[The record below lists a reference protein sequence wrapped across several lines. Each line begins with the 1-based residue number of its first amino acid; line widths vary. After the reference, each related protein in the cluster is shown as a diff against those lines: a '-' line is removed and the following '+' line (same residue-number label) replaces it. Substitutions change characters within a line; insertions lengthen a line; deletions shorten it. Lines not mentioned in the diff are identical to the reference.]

1 MQGFGVQTKNIN
13 DLIKQ
18 IEQEIAFIK
27 KNLDKD
33 IVQLNNKLVN
43 CITDLN
49 NLKKAFN
56 DLKDYTEEEYNRVK
70 GQIQGFDA
78 EIEEIRNNLIQVDY
92 RSVGGETVAVGL
104 APKKEYEQT
113 HETHPIYAKY
123 AEKDTQGRDIAGSIN
138 TLSSAIIDLSGKSV
152 KYMGDRN
159 INELNQLFNTLTTE
173 NINENYGVSGVTGWK
188 EKLNNGTY
196 SFLRVSNEDHVIWT
210 GSKWKRYI
218 DNEQTNAISIDFIN
232 NLKFGS

>member
-49 NLKKAFN
+49 NLKQAFN
-56 DLKDYTEEEYNRVK
+56 DLKDYTEEEYSRVK
-70 GQIQGFDA
+70 GQIQGFEA

-113 HETHPIYAKY
+113 
-123 AEKDTQGRDIAGSIN
+123 RRN
-138 TLSSAIIDLSGKSV
+138 T
-152 KYMGDRN
+152 
-159 INELNQLFNTLTTE
+159 
-173 NINENYGVSGVTGWK
+173 
-188 EKLNNGTY
+188 
-196 SFLRVSNEDHVIWT
+196 SNLCQVCREGYT
-210 GSKWKRYI
+210 RKRYSWLNKLI
-218 DNEQTNAISIDFIN
+218 VSCYY
-232 NLKFGS
+232 

>member
-49 NLKKAFN
+49 NLKQAFN

-70 GQIQGFDA
+70 GQIQGFEA

-123 AEKDTQGRDIAGSIN
+123 AEKDSEGQKFSETYLQKKD
-138 TLSSAIIDLSGKSV
+138 TVSSTSAMYLSGNKTKLAEVQAITGMMS
-152 KYMGDRN
+152 
-159 INELNQLFNTLTTE
+159 
-173 NINENYGVSGVTGWK
+173 VSGHQLILG
-188 EKLNNGTY
+188 
-196 SFLRVSNEDHVIWT
+196 F
-210 GSKWKRYI
+210 
-218 DNEQTNAISIDFIN
+218 
-232 NLKFGS
+232 